1 VIRGAIHAVDL
12 GKPRGHEQGGRRYAL
27 VLSPSGMDWSVA
39 TIVPTSTAARP
50 AVFRPEV
57 EVAGRPTRLLVDQ
70 IRTVDVSYLSG
81 DPVDYLEQEQMARVE
96 HAIAHYLGLAS
107 SWTTER

>member
-1 VIRGAIHAVDL
+1 MKPD
-12 GKPRGHEQGGRRYAL
+12 GKC
-27 VLSPSGMDWSVA
+27 
-39 TIVPTSTAARP
+39 VPTERAR
-50 AVFRPEV
+50 
-57 EVAGRPTRLLVDQ
+57 AGEPMADYAIQRKTMVDNQ
-70 IRTVDVSYLSG
+70 IRTVDVSYLSA